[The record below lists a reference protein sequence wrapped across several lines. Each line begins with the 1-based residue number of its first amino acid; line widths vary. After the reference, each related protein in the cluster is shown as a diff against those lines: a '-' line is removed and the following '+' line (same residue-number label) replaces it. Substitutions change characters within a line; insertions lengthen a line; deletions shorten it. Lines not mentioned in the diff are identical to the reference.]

1 MMLNDASKDKLVVFK
16 CFSFPLRLLRDHR
29 LNFFSWNFFV
39 VNSAALSKL
48 HSIFGFQPIV
58 SWHNDRRPGKIM
70 AALNENQGKNNNP
83 SWRNVMYGLKPF
95 VGFAICLASAFFK
108 TGTKVAVKHLNSVSP
123 VLISCIQYLVIGLL
137 AQPIAACRSNI
148 ESPFP
153 KGMCELHFIIP
164 I

>member
-1 MMLNDASKDKLVVFK
+1 
-16 CFSFPLRLLRDHR
+16 
-29 LNFFSWNFFV
+29 
-39 VNSAALSKL
+39 
-48 HSIFGFQPIV
+48 
-58 SWHNDRRPGKIM
+58 M

-153 KGMCELHFIIP
+153 KGRPYVSTLLVLLCTVLQPMKKVQFLEVFKVSAYHSTTLIFWFKQYDF
-164 I
+164 

>member
-1 MMLNDASKDKLVVFK
+1 MFFLSSSGSLETIW
-16 CFSFPLRLLRDHR
+16 
-29 LNFFSWNFFV
+29 NFFFEKRFV
-39 VNSAALSKL
+39 VNSAAFLKL
-48 HSIFGFQPIV
+48 HNILGFQPIV

-153 KGMCELHFIIP
+153 KGMCELHSITCI
-164 I
+164 

>member
-1 MMLNDASKDKLVVFK
+1 MFF
-16 CFSFPLRLLRDHR
+16 FSSSGSFETTIWI
-29 LNFFSWNFFV
+29 FFSWNFFV

>member
-1 MMLNDASKDKLVVFK
+1 
-16 CFSFPLRLLRDHR
+16 
-29 LNFFSWNFFV
+29 
-39 VNSAALSKL
+39 
-48 HSIFGFQPIV
+48 
-58 SWHNDRRPGKIM
+58 M
-70 AALNENQGKNNNP
+70 ATNENQGKNP
-83 SWRNVMYGLKPF
+83 SWVMYGLKPF
-95 VGFAICLASAFFK
+95 AGFAICLASAFFK